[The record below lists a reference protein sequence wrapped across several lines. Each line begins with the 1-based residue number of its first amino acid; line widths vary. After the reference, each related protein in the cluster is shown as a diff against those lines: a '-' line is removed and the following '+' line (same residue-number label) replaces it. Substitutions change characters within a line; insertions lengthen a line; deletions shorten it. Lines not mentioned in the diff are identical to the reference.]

1 MRQFTK
7 KNKETILFKVEFEKH
22 CRQQKNFGKS
32 VKTFFF

>member
-22 CRQQKNFGKS
+22 CRQQKILENR
-32 VKTFFF
+32 